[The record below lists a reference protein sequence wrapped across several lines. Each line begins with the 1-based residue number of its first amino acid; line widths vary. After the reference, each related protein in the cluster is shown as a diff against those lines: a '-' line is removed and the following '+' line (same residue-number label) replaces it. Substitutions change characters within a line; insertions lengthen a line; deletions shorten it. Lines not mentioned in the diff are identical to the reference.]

1 MTLPPR
7 PREWQLTGLAGIR
20 GPVEQVQAGG
30 SLARPSLC
38 QRGWEARESLHP
50 ASLPPAALPRS
61 IPDVAET
68 DLSQFKVECVTPT
81 SASSRGSPDLLT

>member
-20 GPVEQVQAGG
+20 GPVEQVQAVEALPGPHFASG
-30 SLARPSLC
+30 AGRPGRASTQPLCLQLPCPGPSLMW
-38 QRGWEARESLHP
+38 QRDG
-50 ASLPPAALPRS
+50 
-61 IPDVAET
+61 
-68 DLSQFKVECVTPT
+68 LSKFKVECVTPT